1 MWKLTVALLSL
12 GFLLSCSS
20 SPSKTQTSKPV
31 TPNAEQA
38 SVPPPDPNQVPPETV
53 RLEKVVFVGGVK
65 NLTVSNA
72 EGKYALACNS
82 NVDTCLTPT
91 PGKDYL
97 LFNKTTKWKFP
108 GATDYATLDFWE
120 DWTIKYNDAENVAL
134 VPAAEGQRMK
144 IGMYWLVSWN
154 KDK

>member
-1 MWKLTVALLSL
+1 M
-12 GFLLSCSS
+12 
-20 SPSKTQTSKPV
+20 
-31 TPNAEQA
+31 
-38 SVPPPDPNQVPPETV
+38 
-53 RLEKVVFVGGVK
+53 EKVVFVGGVK